1 MNAIFSNLEQR
12 YPALAPVI
20 PSLREAVDLVIR
32 TQSSGGTLFTCGNG
46 GSGADADHIAGEM
59 LKGFL
64 SRRPMPQEE
73 RCALIEQCGS
83 ADGAYLADSL
93 QKGLRCI
100 SLLSHPGFLSAFAN
114 DVDPALVY
122 AQQLYALG
130 RKGDVI
136 LGITCSGNAGNVR
149 SAFQVARHLGITS
162 VLLTGGK
169 AGKCVE
175 WADCVIAVPE
185 TEVYKIQELHLPV
198 YHALCAAVEAHFFGS
213 DPR

>member
-1 MNAIFSNLEQR
+1 MNAIFSNLEKR
-12 YPALAPVI
+12 YPALNPVI
-20 PSLREAVDLVIR
+20 PSLRQAVDLVIR
-32 TQSSGGTLFTCGNG
+32 TQSAGGTLFTCGNG

-64 SRRPMPQEE
+64 SRRPMDAEE
-73 RCALIEQCGS
+73 RSALLACCGEK
-83 ADGAYLADSL
+83 DGTYLADSL

-114 DVDPALVY
+114 DVDPVLVY

-130 RKGDVI
+130 KKGDVI

-149 SAFQVARHLGITS
+149 SAFQVARHLGIS
-162 VLLTGGK
+162 SILLTGAK

-185 TEVYKIQELHLPV
+185 TEVFQIQELHLPV
-198 YHALCAAVEAHFFGS
+198 YHALCAAVEKHFYGS
-213 DPR
+213 CN